1 VEKRHDVVVIGA
13 GISGCLTALGLQK
26 AGFKVLLLEKNKEV
40 GCPFKKI
47 DVTEE
52 IGLDNIMRK
61 YKIKPLL
68 KTNVSFWHAGKE
80 CFKYKSRIADLYFLR
95 GKVENS
101 LERQLFRQ
109 AIDAG
114 SEIIFSANVQIKGKE
129 IKVGKNRVLPK
140 VIVGADGTDSMV
152 TNYCFSDEKRKIIE
166 GYGESYKSLDI
177 PIGETHIFFDQT
189 HLPGGYVYLCRSPSL
204 ATVVLGGRKGADSVR
219 LKLLKKV
226 NPELNQMIGER
237 TGTKIKGKGVLSNL
251 NNRVYKN
258 IILVGDAARVSD
270 PLFLYGVRPAL
281 ISGDCAVEAIV
292 NYLENGY
299 DLGCY
304 NALLKSRLLRGY
316 FLAKFIRKVFE
327 RIDDTELQYIIR
339 LLDKVDRTLNLDDV
353 TARPANIIK
362 IFILSL
368 QDEPFKTVKLCV
380 RVIRS
385 LFDILISM

>member
-1 VEKRHDVVVIGA
+1 VRKKYDVVVIGA

-95 GKVENS
+95 GRVENS

-152 TNYCFSDEKRKIIE
+152 TNYCFPDEKRKIIE

-219 LKLLKKV
+219 LKLLRKV

-292 NYLENGY
+292 NYFEEGHSLGYYNTFLENKILKTYRLARICRHIFEKLNQKEIETVIREAGRVNDVFGLDSVFMGY
-299 DLGCY
+299 L
-304 NALLKSRLLRGY
+304 NVVKIFLFLLRED
-316 FLAKFIRKVFE
+316 FIEIFKLGVKIMKV
-327 RIDDTELQYIIR
+327 
-339 LLDKVDRTLNLDDV
+339 LLDKRD
-353 TARPANIIK
+353 
-362 IFILSL
+362 S
-368 QDEPFKTVKLCV
+368 
-380 RVIRS
+380 
-385 LFDILISM
+385 